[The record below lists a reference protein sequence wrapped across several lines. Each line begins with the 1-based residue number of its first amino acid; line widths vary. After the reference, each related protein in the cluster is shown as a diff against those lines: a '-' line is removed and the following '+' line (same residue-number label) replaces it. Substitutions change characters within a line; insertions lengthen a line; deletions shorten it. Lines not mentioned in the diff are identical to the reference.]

1 MRGATPINP
10 FPKSL
15 YNVSIHAPHAG
26 RDASSPTP
34 CGSFSGFNP
43 RAPCGA
49 RLSYAEKISP
59 AYGWFQS
66 TRPMRGATSP
76 HTSSKSCIGC
86 FNPRAPCGARPFV
99 KTSTAVRHVFQST
112 RPMRGATVRVT
123 HLSATASF
131 NPRAPCGARHTCMLQ
146 MAPRR
151 CFNPRA
157 PCGARPAPLRRG
169 FLLVCF
175 NPRAPCGARPLSR
188 SSSVLQRQFQSTRP
202 MRGATKS

>member
-1 MRGATPINP
+1 MVRSDKSETNVSFNPRAPCGARLHLLEMQLAECEFQSTRPMRGATSLTFLFPPYLICFNPRAPCGARHFADATLITILMFQSTRPMRGATPINP

-15 YNVSIHAPHAG
+15 YNVSIHAPHSG

-86 FNPRAPCGARPFV
+86 FNPRAPCGARRI
-99 KTSTAVRHVFQST
+99 KQ
-112 RPMRGATVRVT
+112 
-123 HLSATASF
+123 
-131 NPRAPCGARHTCMLQ
+131 
-146 MAPRR
+146 
-151 CFNPRA
+151 
-157 PCGARPAPLRRG
+157 
-169 FLLVCF
+169 
-175 NPRAPCGARPLSR
+175 
-188 SSSVLQRQFQSTRP
+188 
-202 MRGATKS
+202 

>member
-1 MRGATPINP
+1 MSIGEECCFNPRAPCGARRRDDNTTRELESFNPRAPCGARPRWDSCPHRLRGFNPRAPCGARRVPRVLDKVREGFQSTRPMRGATPINP

-86 FNPRAPCGARPFV
+86 FNPRAPCGARRI
-99 KTSTAVRHVFQST
+99 KQ
-112 RPMRGATVRVT
+112 
-123 HLSATASF
+123 
-131 NPRAPCGARHTCMLQ
+131 
-146 MAPRR
+146 
-151 CFNPRA
+151 
-157 PCGARPAPLRRG
+157 
-169 FLLVCF
+169 
-175 NPRAPCGARPLSR
+175 
-188 SSSVLQRQFQSTRP
+188 
-202 MRGATKS
+202 